1 MKVFSW
7 RNAALAVV
15 LVAVSGQASAWGGRG
30 DWRGGGGH
38 YHRGSSASLW
48 IGGAAL
54 LGAGALIGM
63 SASRPAYSS
72 SVYVG
77 PGYAPVYGPAYGGY
91 YGPAVTYAA
100 PPVYVQPPVT
110 YVAPPVVYGTP
121 QTEYVQPSYNTVQ
134 PSYNNTQ
141 QVARYSNADDVVAY
155 PSKGQNVAQQ
165 SRDRE
170 ACRSWA
176 MNQSG
181 FDPSYVTTYTTS
193 ANTESYQRALGACYK
208 GRGYSIN

>member
-7 RNAALAVV
+7 RKAAVAMV
-15 LVAVSGQASAWGGRG
+15 LVTASSQALAWGGRG
-30 DWRGGGGH
+30 KWRGGYGH
-38 YHRGSSASLW
+38 HHRSSSNLW

-54 LGAGALIGM
+54 LGAGALIGW
-63 SASRPAYSS
+63 SASRPSYSS

-77 PGYAPVYGPAYGGY
+77 SGYAPSYGYGGYGGY
-91 YGPAVTYAA
+91 YGPAVTYLA

-121 QTEYVQPSYNTVQ
+121 APQYVQPTYE
-134 PSYNNTQ
+134 TQ
-141 QVARYSNADDVVAY
+141 RVARYNPVEEVIAY
-155 PSKGQNVAQQ
+155 PAKGQNQAQQ

-170 ACRSWA
+170 ACRNWA

-181 FDPSYVTTYTTS
+181 FDPSFVTTYTTV
-193 ANTESYQRALGACYK
+193 ANTDSYQRALGACFK

>member
-7 RNAALAVV
+7 RNAAVAMV
-15 LVAVSGQASAWGGRG
+15 LVTASSQALAWGGRG
-30 DWRGGGGH
+30 DWRGGHGH
-38 YHRGSSASLW
+38 YHRSSSSLW

-54 LGAGALIGM
+54 LGAGALIGW
-63 SASRPAYSS
+63 SASRPSYS

-77 PGYAPVYGPAYGGY
+77 SGYAPAYGYGGY
-91 YGPAVTYAA
+91 YGPAVTYTP

-110 YVAPPVVYGTP
+110 YVAPPVVYSPPAP
-121 QTEYVQPSYNTVQ
+121 QYVPPTYE
-134 PSYNNTQ
+134 PER
-141 QVARYSNADDVVAY
+141 VARYSAVEDVVAY
-155 PSKGQNVAQQ
+155 PSKGQNQAQQ

-170 ACRSWA
+170 ACRNWA

-181 FDPSYVTTYTTS
+181 FDPSFVTTYTTS

>member
-1 MKVFSW
+1 MTVFSW
-7 RNAALAVV
+7 RNAAVAMV
-15 LVAVSGQASAWGGRG
+15 LVSVSSQAFAWGGRG
-30 DWRGGGGH
+30 DWRGGGRH

-54 LGAGALIGM
+54 LAAGALIGM

-77 PGYAPVYGPAYGGY
+77 PSYAPVYGPAYGGY
-91 YGPAVTYAA
+91 YGPVGYIA

-110 YVAPPVVYGTP
+110 YVQPPVVYGVP
-121 QTEYVQPSYNTVQ
+121 QTGYVQPSYQQ
-134 PSYNNTQ
+134 PAYNNQ
-141 QVARYSNADDVVAY
+141 QVARYSNADAVIAY
-155 PSKGQNVAQQ
+155 PAKGQNGAQQ

-170 ACRSWA
+170 ACQSWA